1 MSEKHITVLLDEA
14 VEQLDLKENGIYIDG
29 TLGRGGHSQLILDQL
44 KDGKLFAF
52 DKDNEAIENVAINDE
67 RFEIINSDF
76 RYMKNEMNNRG
87 ITAVDGILLDIGVSS
102 PQFDNKERGFSY
114 RFDDRLD
121 MRMDRSQKFSAYEL
135 VNEYSKADLARV
147 FNEYGEEKFANRIAD
162 NIIKYRSEKPVETTF
177 DLVDIIKA
185 SLPQRELNKKGH
197 PAKKVFQAIRI
208 EVNDE
213 LGALKQAIA
222 EGAELLGS
230 KGRYVIITFHSLED
244 RIVKKM
250 FKKLAVGDTLDKRV
264 PIMPDQIESSGYEVI
279 LRKPILA
286 SEEELEDN
294 KRSRSAKLRVLE
306 RA

>member
-1 MSEKHITVLLDEA
+1 
-14 VEQLDLKENGIYIDG
+14 
-29 TLGRGGHSQLILDQL
+29 
-44 KDGKLFAF
+44 
-52 DKDNEAIENVAINDE
+52 
-67 RFEIINSDF
+67 
-76 RYMKNEMNNRG
+76 
-87 ITAVDGILLDIGVSS
+87 
-102 PQFDNKERGFSY
+102 
-114 RFDDRLD
+114 

-250 FKKLAVGDTLDKRV
+250 FKKVG
-264 PIMPDQIESSGYEVI
+264 SW
-279 LRKPILA
+279 
-286 SEEELEDN
+286 
-294 KRSRSAKLRVLE
+294 
-306 RA
+306 